1 MIVASWNVNSI
12 SVRLPHVLSWLEE
25 VAPSVLCIQET
36 KSTDDKF
43 PAAAFAEIGYNC
55 VFFGQKTYNGVA
67 IIARSEIRNAEKG
80 FSGMP
85 ESDQVRFVK
94 AEIDSVTILNSYV
107 PNGQEIGS
115 DKYEYKLNWLRS
127 LRAYLDANLDPDEK
141 VLLCGDFN
149 VAPLDIDVFDPEMTR
164 EQILTSSGE
173 RETLEHLREWGFL
186 DAFRLH
192 VREGGH
198 YTWWD
203 YRAMAFRRKMGFRID
218 HIWISPALEKSC
230 VRAWIDV
237 APRKKERPSDHTPIC
252 VELAI

>member
-1 MIVASWNVNSI
+1 MIIASWNVNSI

-25 VAPSVLCIQET
+25 VAPTVLCIQET
-36 KSTDDKF
+36 KAPDEKF
-43 PAAAFAEIGYNC
+43 PAAAFAEIGYQC
-55 VFFGQKTYNGVA
+55 AFYGQKTYNGVA
-67 IIARSEIRNAEKG
+67 IISRSRIENAEKG

-85 ESDQVRFVK
+85 DADQVRFVK

-115 DKYEYKLNWLRS
+115 DKYEYKLSWLRS
-127 LRAYLDANLDPDEK
+127 LRSYLDANLSPDKK

-149 VAPLDIDVFDPEMTR
+149 VAPLDIDVYDPEETR

-173 RETLEHLREWGFL
+173 RETLEHLRQWGFV

-192 VREGGH
+192 VQDGGH

-252 VELAI
+252 VELSL